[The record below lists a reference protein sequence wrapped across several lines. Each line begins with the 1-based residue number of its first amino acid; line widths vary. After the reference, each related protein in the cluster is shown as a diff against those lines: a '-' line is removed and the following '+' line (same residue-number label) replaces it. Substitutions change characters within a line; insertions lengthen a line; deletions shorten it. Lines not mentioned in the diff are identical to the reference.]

1 MVHPDED
8 RVRLSARHAHR
19 ADARGALA
27 ILNVFTMQALVPLKK
42 RLDRSGGDSDE
53 EEDKDGIRLS

>member
-1 MVHPDED
+1 
-8 RVRLSARHAHR
+8 
-19 ADARGALA
+19 
-27 ILNVFTMQALVPLKK
+27 MQALVPLKK